1 MQVAAVVVVVVA
13 VVVGGYLISRYIT
26 QKRRDAL
33 TAVANSLGFRY
44 SPDDPFDTLALP
56 FALFGRG
63 DGQGVENVLWG
74 IAGNL
79 TVRLCDFWYYDESTD
94 SNGSR
99 HRSYHRFSCAT
110 TSIDAYVPGITVG
123 RENVLTR
130 LGSALGFD
138 DIEFE
143 SEEFNRAFRVKSGQR
158 KFAYD
163 MIDARMMAF
172 LLDASSGCTFELVG
186 SDLLC
191 ASDRLRPA
199 DLPSL
204 VRVLQDFHAHVPNV
218 VWSLYPARGSSP

>member
-1 MQVAAVVVVVVA
+1 MGVVVVVFVVVVA
-13 VVVGGYLISRYIT
+13 IVGGYVISRRIT
-26 QKRRDAL
+26 QKRRAAL
-33 TAVANSLGFRY
+33 TAVAGSLGFRY
-44 SPDDPFDTLALP
+44 SPDDPFDTVDLP
-56 FALFGRG
+56 FALFKRG
-63 DGQGVENVLWG
+63 DGRGVENMLWG

-79 TVRLCDFWYYDESTD
+79 AVRLCDYWYYDQTTD

-99 HRSYHRFSCAT
+99 HRTYHRFSCAT

-130 LGSALGFD
+130 LGGALGFD

-143 SEEFNRAFRVKSGQR
+143 SEEFNRAFRVKSGTP

-172 LLDASSGCTFELVG
+172 LLDASSGCTFEVVG

-191 ASDRLRPA
+191 ATGRVRPA

-204 VRVLQDFHAHVPNV
+204 LKVLQSFHAHVPKV

>member
-1 MQVAAVVVVVVA
+1 MGIAVVIVVAVA
-13 VVVGGYLISRYIT
+13 VVVGGYLISRQIT
-26 QKRRDAL
+26 QKRHAAL

-44 SPDDPFDTLALP
+44 SPDDPFDTVALP

-63 DGQGVENVLWG
+63 DGRGVEDVLWG
-74 IAGNL
+74 MAGNL
-79 TVRLCDFWYYDESTD
+79 SVRLFNYWYYDESTD
-94 SNGSR
+94 SKGGR

-110 TSIDAYVPGITVG
+110 TSIAAYVPGIAVG

-130 LGSALGFD
+130 LGGALGFD

-143 SEEFNRAFRVKSGQR
+143 SEEFNRAFRVKSEDR

-172 LLDASSGCTFELVG
+172 LLDASGGCTFEVVG

-191 ASDRLRPA
+191 ASGRVRPA
-199 DLPSL
+199 ELPGL
-204 VRVLQDFHAHVPNV
+204 MQVLQSFHAHVPKV
-218 VWSLYPARGSSP
+218 VWSLYPARGSAP

>member
-1 MQVAAVVVVVVA
+1 MQVAAVVVLAVA

-33 TAVANSLGFRY
+33 TAVAYRLGFQY

-56 FALFGRG
+56 FSLFERG
-63 DGQGVENVLWG
+63 DGRGVENVLWG
-74 IAGNL
+74 TAGNL
-79 TVRLCDFWYYDESTD
+79 MVRLYDYWYYEERTD

-99 HRSYHRFSCAT
+99 HRSYYRFSCAT
-110 TSIDAYVPGITVG
+110 TSIDADVPGITIG

-130 LGSALGFD
+130 LGGALGFD

-143 SEEFNRAFRVKSGQR
+143 SEEFNRVFRVKSGQR

-172 LLDASSGCTFELVG
+172 LLDASSDCTFEAVG

-191 ASDRLRPA
+191 ASDRLRPSE
-199 DLPSL
+199 LPGLLS
-204 VRVLQDFHAHVPNV
+204 VLQEFHAHVPAV
-218 VWSLYPARGSSP
+218 VWSLYAARGSSP